1 MGMISGE
8 ESIEV
13 ENMIITLWNLHC
25 SREISKNHG
34 ALTHFKTY
42 FLLIII
48 SFIKTFNGLHYNQ
61 NKIQITFH

>member
-34 ALTHFKTY
+34 ALTHFKT
-42 FLLIII
+42 
-48 SFIKTFNGLHYNQ
+48 
-61 NKIQITFH
+61 